1 MDPEITS
8 TPAAPSPAP
17 VAAPVSAPVAS
28 PAPAPAAGEG
38 TPVAAPAAEA
48 ERDEQGRFRNSA
60 QDRINELTRQSGERE
75 REAAYWKSIVTAKA
89 PAPPP
94 EAPKAPDIKDFSD
107 YNAYV
112 DAVSTFKA
120 EQIVEARLAKRDQ
133 ESTAKSAADKA
144 VATYQSREASAKAA
158 IPDYDAVLSAANT
171 PLETHVGQA
180 LFESEHG
187 PAIAYHLAKNPALLE
202 ALNKMTVRQADRE
215 IGRLEVLVG
224 QPSAPASDN
233 NTSAPP
239 PSPAAPAA
247 PTART
252 SNAPPPAKTVA
263 NSGANA
269 PVDLAKLPMADYVK
283 ARKAQGAKWAR

>member
-8 TPAAPSPAP
+8 TPAAPAPAP
-17 VAAPVSAPVAS
+17 VAAPVASPVAS
-28 PAPAPAAGEG
+28 PAPAPA
-38 TPVAAPAAEA
+38 PVAAPATAEQA
-48 ERDEQGRFRNSA
+48 AALERDEQGRFRNSA
-60 QDRINELTRQSGERE
+60 QDRINELTRQNGERE
-75 REAAYWKSIVTAKA
+75 REANYWKNLATAKA

-94 EAPKAPDIKDFSD
+94 EAPKAPDIKDFAD

-133 ESTAKSAADKA
+133 ESTAKTAADKA
-144 VATYQSREASAKAA
+144 VATYQSREAAVKAA
-158 IPDYDAVLSAANT
+158 IPDYDAVLSASNA
-171 PLETHVGQA
+171 PLEQHVGQA

-187 PAIAYHLAKNPALLE
+187 PAIAYHLAKNPQLLDQ
-202 ALNKMTVRQADRE
+202 LNKMSVRQADRE
-215 IGRLEVLVG
+215 IGRLEVLL
-224 QPSAPASDN
+224 APAPAAADPN
-233 NTSAPP
+233 ASAPP
-239 PSPAAPAA
+239 PSPAAAPAA

-252 SNAPPPAKTVA
+252 TSAPPPAKTVA
-263 NSGANA
+263 NTGANA